1 ASIFSIAPKD
11 LVLLF
16 IAGFIGW
23 YVGRKT
29 GMPGGQM
36 LGPLIASAALHIAG
50 ITSAKPPVE
59 IIVISQIII
68 GASIGSRYIG
78 ETLEIV
84 RTSVF
89 YAFGH
94 ISITL
99 TIAAMFAYVL
109 HLVFDLPLITGILSF
124 APGGMSELGLIALG
138 LGLDVGFVATIQ
150 VSRLMTIAVFAPWAF
165 RHVRSFLKD

>member
-1 ASIFSIAPKD
+1 
-11 LVLLF
+11 
-16 IAGFIGW
+16 
-23 YVGRKT
+23 
-29 GMPGGQM
+29 M